1 MTKLQFGLQL
11 YSVRDH
17 FQDKAD
23 QLNCLKQ
30 LKAMGYN
37 AVQPAGYGKDV
48 TAAELRA
55 MLDEAGLFAPAI
67 HIGYTRIRDEFDAVV
82 DEMKTLG
89 VTYLGVGMPKEYHS
103 AEGVVAFAKEASE
116 LGKKLSEQG
125 LHLMYHNHAYEFERL
140 EATGKNYLEMLYENS
155 DENLLFELDL
165 FWVQRGGGNP
175 IDYLNRFK
183 GRMVTA
189 HIKDMDGTADSRNV
203 IAAIGKGNL
212 NFKAIIPACD
222 ACDIQYVF
230 IEQDNA
236 PELGSIECVRDS
248 LNYLVAEV
256 SGRF

>member
-23 QLNCLKQ
+23 QLDCLKQ

-37 AVQPAGYGKDV
+37 VVQPAGYGAA
-48 TAAELRA
+48 TAAELRD
-55 MLDEAGLFAPAI
+55 MLDQAGLTAPAI
-67 HIGYTRIRDEFDAVV
+67 HIGYARIRDEFDAVV
-82 DEMKTLG
+82 EEMKTLG
-89 VTYLGVGMPKEYHS
+89 VTYLGMGMPKESYT

-116 LGKKLSEQG
+116 LGKKLAEHG
-125 LHLMYHNHAYEFERL
+125 LRLMYHNHAREFERL
-140 EATGKNYLEMLYENS
+140 ESTGKNYMEMLFENS

-189 HIKDMDGTADSRNV
+189 HIKDMDGCAENCNV

-212 NFKAIIPACD
+212 NFKSIIPACD

-236 PELGSIECVRDS
+236 PELGSIQCVHDS
-248 LNYLVAEV
+248 LDYLVAEV
-256 SGRF
+256 GGRF